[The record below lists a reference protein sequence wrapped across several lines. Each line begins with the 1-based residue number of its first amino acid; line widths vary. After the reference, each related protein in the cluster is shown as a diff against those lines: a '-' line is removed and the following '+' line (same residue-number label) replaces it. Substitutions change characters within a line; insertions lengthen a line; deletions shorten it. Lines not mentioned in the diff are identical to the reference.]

1 MILMLYRSQ
10 LDWIILHILSVFP
23 FRIQRVGPAEK
34 RVGIDDRMV
43 EFGGKFG
50 VLSVLERA
58 KIKGEKVGS
67 FNHKNLI

>member
-1 MILMLYRSQ
+1 MTGSFFTYCHST
-10 LDWIILHILSVFP
+10 
-23 FRIQRVGPAEK
+23 VGPTEK

-50 VLSVLERA
+50 VLSVGCVA

-67 FNHKNLI
+67 FNHKGLI